1 MLSGRMMDRPLL
13 VIDILRHAAEAFPV
27 SRITSRSV
35 EGPLHRYTY
44 ADAFR
49 RTARL
54 AHALGQLG
62 IGDGD
67 RVATI
72 AWNTYRHFE
81 LYYGV
86 SGIGAVCHT
95 INPRLFADQL
105 DYIVNHAEDRAIF
118 VDLNLVPLV
127 EQLADRLGGV
137 RHVVIMTDRGN
148 MPSTSLSKA
157 LCYEELLE
165 DMPDTYDWP
174 CLDENTAAAM
184 CYTSGTT
191 GNPKGSLYSHR
202 STVLHALGVLAPG
215 IFPLNRNSVIMP
227 VVPMFHVQAWGQP
240 YAAPICGASLV
251 LAGAKLD
258 GESLHELMESEG
270 VTMALGVPTIWL
282 GLLAWL
288 RQSGESLSTVR
299 HLLTGGSAAPL
310 SMFKAWE
317 EEYGVEVV
325 QGWGMTETSP
335 VCACGASGSALDV
348 AEGDERY
355 VQKLRQQ
362 RFFGVELRLVDD
374 AGQPVPADG
383 LAQGE
388 LQCRGPWVIDS
399 YYNDDAASA
408 AAFTDD
414 GWFRTGDVATL
425 APESMLQITDR
436 TKDMIKSGG
445 EWISSIDL
453 ENEVMSHPAVA
464 EAAAIAMPHPRWQE
478 RPMLVIVL
486 KTDQTAEPGDIRHHL
501 EGRVARWWMPDDIVF
516 VADLPHTATGKVSKL
531 QLRERF
537 RDHVL
542 PTA

>member
-27 SRITSRSV
+27 SRVISRAV
-35 EGPLHRYTY
+35 EGPVHRYTY

-62 IGDGD
+62 ISDGD

-118 VDLNLVPLV
+118 VDLDLVPLV
-127 EQLADRLGGV
+127 EQLADRFGSV
-137 RHVVIMTDRGN
+137 RHVVIMTDRGH
-148 MPSTSLSKA
+148 MPRTSLKEA

-165 DMPDTYDWP
+165 DRPETFDWP

-215 IFPLNRNSVIMP
+215 VFPLNRDAVIMP

-240 YAAPICGASLV
+240 YAAPMCGASLV
-251 LAGAKLD
+251 LPGARLD
-258 GESLHELMESEG
+258 GESLRQLMESEG

-288 RQSGESLSTVR
+288 RQSGESLSTVT

-317 EEYGVEVV
+317 EEYGIEVV

-335 VCACGASGSALDV
+335 VCACGAYGSVLDA

-362 RFFGVELRLVDD
+362 RLFGVELRLVDD
-374 AGQPVPADG
+374 DGQSVPTDG
-383 LAQGE
+383 ITQGE

-399 YYNDDAASA
+399 YYDDDAASA

-425 APESMLQITDR
+425 ARESMLQITDR

-453 ENEVMSHPAVA
+453 ENEAMSHPAVA

-486 KTDQTAEPGDIRHHL
+486 KADQTADSGDIRRHL
-501 EGRVARWWMPDDIVF
+501 EGRIARWWMPDDIVF
-516 VADLPHTATGKVSKL
+516 VDDLPHTATGKVSKL

-537 RDHVL
+537 HDHVL